1 MELQVIIGHFCV
13 NYNLNDRFITTQNYV
28 SQSVT
33 ALLQLSI
40 KFNTVAVSVRWLGST
55 SAHYYVLRLTVYV
68 NGTLQ

>member
-33 ALLQLSI
+33 ALLQQSI

-55 SAHYYVLRLTVYV
+55 SAH
-68 NGTLQ
+68 